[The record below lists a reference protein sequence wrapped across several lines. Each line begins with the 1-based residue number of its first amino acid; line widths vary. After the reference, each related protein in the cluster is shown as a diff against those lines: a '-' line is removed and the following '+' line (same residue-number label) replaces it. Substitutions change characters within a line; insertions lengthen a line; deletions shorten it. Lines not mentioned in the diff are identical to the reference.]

1 MKLPEPI
8 IIDPQSVPSLNWGII
23 GPGAI
28 AETFVAA
35 TQKHTSQRFIAVA
48 SRTAGRAEEFAG
60 KFDIPKTH
68 ASYQDLVADEEI
80 DAIYIS
86 SHMSDHFEHAM
97 LAIAAG
103 KNILVEKP
111 ITYLP
116 EKAEQIFAAA
126 REAKVLAMEAM
137 WTRYLPQS
145 TILRQLLQSG
155 DLGKPE
161 LLTASFC
168 ADNRAVERLW
178 KPGGG
183 GIVFD
188 MGIYPIAIA
197 QEMLGEPNFIAA
209 KGKVRP
215 DGMDEESYSI
225 LKYESGASASLTM
238 SGMASL
244 PILASCSFENAVISL
259 GEPFFVPSS
268 ISLKT
273 KDFYPEHVTWVDESG
288 ITGHEGLSYQA
299 TWFAKYLSEGK
310 LESDVH
316 THSQTVANVRTAF
329 EICQQIGA
337 KPF

>member
-8 IIDPQSVPSLNWGII
+8 IIDPQSVPSLRWGII
-23 GPGAI
+23 GPGRI

-35 TQKHTSQRFIAVA
+35 TQKHTSQRFIGVA
-48 SRTAGRAEEFAG
+48 SRTQGRAQEFAS
-60 KFDIPKTH
+60 KFNIPKTF
-68 ASYQDLVADEEI
+68 ANYQDLVADEEI
-80 DAIYIS
+80 DAVYIS

-97 LAIAAG
+97 LAINAG
-103 KNILVEKP
+103 KSILVEKP

-116 EKAEQIFAAA
+116 EEAEQIFAAA
-126 REAKVLAMEAM
+126 RQAKVLAMEAM

-145 TILRQLLQSG
+145 TILRQLLESG

-197 QEMLGEPNFIAA
+197 QEILGEPSSIAA
-209 KGKVRP
+209 TGKVRP
-215 DGMDEESYSI
+215 DGMDEESYS
-225 LKYESGASASLTM
+225 LLNYESGARASLTI
-238 SGMASL
+238 SGIATL
-244 PILASCSFENAVISL
+244 PMLASCSFENAVISL

-273 KDFYPEHVTWVDESG
+273 KDFYPEQTTWVDESG
-288 ITGHEGLSYQA
+288 IAGHEGLSYQA

-310 LESDVH
+310 LESEVH
-316 THSQTVANVRTAF
+316 THAQTVANIRTAF
-329 EICQQIGA
+329 EITKQIGA

>member
-8 IIDPQSVPSLNWGII
+8 IIDPNTVPSLNWGII

-28 AETFVAA
+28 AEVFVAA
-35 TQKHTSQRFIAVA
+35 VQKHTAQRFIGVA
-48 SRTAGRAEEFAG
+48 SRTNGRGEEFAS
-60 KFDIPKTH
+60 KFNIPKTY
-68 ASYQDLVADEEI
+68 ASYEELVADEEI
-80 DAIYIS
+80 DAVYIS
-86 SHMSDHFEHAM
+86 SYMSDHFEHAM
-97 LAIAAG
+97 LAIKAD
-103 KNILVEKP
+103 KSILVEKP

-116 EKAEQIFAAA
+116 EEAEAIFAAA
-126 REAKVLAMEAM
+126 REAGVLAMEAM

-145 TILRQLLQSG
+145 TILRQLLDSG

-168 ADNRAVERLW
+168 ADNKSVERLW

-197 QEMLGEPNFIAA
+197 QEFLGEPSSIQAN
-209 KGKVRP
+209 GMVRP
-215 DGMDEESYSI
+215 DGMDEESYAH
-225 LKYESGASASLTM
+225 LKYASGARASLTM
-238 SGMASL
+238 SGVATL
-244 PILASCSFENAVISL
+244 PMLASCSFENAVISL

-273 KDFYPEHVTWVDESG
+273 KDFYPETLTWVDETG
-288 ITGHEGLSYQA
+288 IHGHEGLSYQA

-310 LESDVH
+310 LESPVH
-316 THSQTVANVRTAF
+316 THAETVANIKTAF
-329 EICQQIGA
+329 EITSQIGA